1 MLDALESTNGTRPSP
16 RWPALGEAAM
26 HGLAGDVVRE
36 VEPHSEADPVAILIN
51 LLAAFGNMIGRGSW
65 LEIGRSKHHAKINAV
80 LMGES
85 SKARKGMSWDAVK
98 DMLASVDEEH
108 MDSRQGSGLSSGEGL
123 IDAVRDAKY
132 GTDKDGNEIVIDPGV
147 SDKRLL
153 VMEGEFANVLKQAQR
168 DGNIL
173 SIVIRNLWDDTTVRT
188 LTKNPTTATRP
199 HVSIIG
205 HITLSELGSLL
216 SQSDA
221 SNGFANRF
229 LWCCVRR
236 SKSLPYG
243 GDWSKVD
250 VAPMVNDL
258 RGVARFG
265 RDAGKIVWGATPDE
279 LWRRVYDRMAEGQP
293 GLFGAMTSRS
303 EAQVVRLAMVY
314 ALMDMSRTI
323 ELEHLQAALAVWHYC
338 ESSVRYVFGDATGDD
353 VADKIEDALVGSAT
367 GLTRTEISGLF
378 DRNQSAARITSAL
391 ELLKRFGRARWESVE
406 TGGRPSILWYAS

>member
-1 MLDALESTNGTRPSP
+1 
-16 RWPALGEAAM
+16 M